1 MTEIRVCY
9 QICLN
14 NSLSKVVQS
23 VTSTFHMTVQ
33 NFMKIVW
40 IVFEKFEIFIE
51 RSGEKKQKKRYD
63 CISSRKF
70 FSDS

>member
-14 NSLSKVVQS
+14 NYLSKVVQS

-51 RSGEKKQKKRYD
+51 RSGEKKQKND
-63 CISSRKF
+63 TIA
-70 FSDS
+70 